1 MNNNKL
7 TLDKPTLAE
16 ELNISVRTLE
26 RMISD
31 GLMPEPCEKIGK
43 IVWPRVVIE
52 QWLME
57 QYKKP
62 EQSVEG
68 KKRGRKRL
76 AP

>member
-1 MNNNKL
+1 MSKL
-7 TLDKPTLAE
+7 TLDKPTLAD
-16 ELNISVRTLE
+16 ELNISIKSLE
-26 RMISD
+26 RMMSA
-31 GLMPEPCEKIGK
+31 GLVPEPCEKIGK
-43 IVWPRVVIE
+43 IVWPRAVIE

-76 AP
+76 AA